1 MFERPRAPS
10 TFNPLFGAGPIVGE
24 TSRVVCEFVSVKLM

>member
-1 MFERPRAPS
+1 MFERARAPF

-24 TSRVVCEFVSVKLM
+24 MSRVVCELVSVKLI